1 MYRSLRE
8 AANDLE
14 RHGQLKRIKTELDPN
29 LEMAEVHRRV
39 YEAQGPAL
47 LFENVKG
54 SAFPALSNLYGTF
67 DRTRFLFRDTL
78 AKVQRIIELKIDPT
92 LALKNPLKYWKS
104 GFTALTA
111 LPSKSRLNKP
121 IKYGVTTIDKLP
133 LIKSWPMDGG
143 AFVTLPQVFS
153 IAPDDNN
160 IMRSNLG
167 MYRIQLTGNQYKTNE
182 EIGLHY
188 QLHRGIGVHHSQY
201 NNSSKPFKI
210 SVFVGGPPSHAFS
223 AIMPLPESLSE
234 LTFAGLLNGRSFRYF
249 QENGF
254 YLSSD
259 ADFCI
264 TGTVVKNKK
273 MPEGPFGDH
282 LGYYSLEHEFPVM
295 EVDKVYHRKD
305 AIWHFTVVGRPP
317 AEDSSFGYLIHELV
331 KDLTPNEFP
340 GLKDIHA
347 VDAAGV
353 HPLLLAIGSERY
365 MPFREPKP
373 EEILTIANRILG
385 SGQTSLAK
393 YLIIA
398 ANEDNPKLD
407 THDIPNFLKHVLERI
422 DWKRDLHF
430 YTNTTID
437 TLDYSGSGWNAG
449 SKVVMAC
456 CGPKVREL
464 STELPEN
471 FKLDADFTNPSF
483 ALPGILMIKGKKYQ
497 DEHFAKQEMF
507 NLENSLKNYDLNG
520 IAMIVL
526 VDDSHFSSNTLN
538 NFLWVTFTRSNPAY
552 DIHGVGSFFD
562 HKHWGCT
569 GPLIIDARVKPHHAP
584 TLEVDKKTKEKVDQL
599 FAKGGELSGII

>member
-111 LPSKSRLNKP
+111 LPSKSKWNKP

-201 NNSSKPFKI
+201 NNSSKPFKV

-430 YTNTTID
+430 HTNTTID
-437 TLDYSGSGWNAG
+437 TLDYSGSGWNSG

-456 CGPKVREL
+456 CGPKIREL
-464 STELPEN
+464 SIELPEN

-483 ALPGILMIKGKKYQ
+483 ALPGILLIKGKKYQ

-507 NLENSLKNYDLNG
+507 NLEKSLKNYDLNG

-526 VDDSHFSSNTLN
+526 VDDSHFSTNTLN

-552 DIHGVGSFFD
+552 DIHGVGSFYS

-599 FAKGGELSGII
+599 FAKGGELSGLI

>member
-14 RHGQLKRIKTELDPN
+14 KHGQLKRIKTELDPN

-111 LPSKSRLNKP
+111 LPSKSRWNKP

-153 IAPDDNN
+153 MAPDDNN

-167 MYRIQLTGNQYKTNE
+167 MYRIQLTGNQYKTNK

-201 NNSSKPFKI
+201 NNSSKPFKV

-249 QENGF
+249 EENGF

-365 MPFREPKP
+365 MPFRESKP

-407 THDIPNFLKHVLERI
+407 THDIPNFFKHVLERI

-456 CGPKVREL
+456 CGPKIRDL

-497 DEHFAKQEMF
+497 DEHFAKQEIT
-507 NLENSLKNYDLNG
+507 NLENSLKNCDLKG
-520 IAMIVL
+520 VAMIVL

-552 DIHGVGSFFD
+552 DIHGVGSFYS